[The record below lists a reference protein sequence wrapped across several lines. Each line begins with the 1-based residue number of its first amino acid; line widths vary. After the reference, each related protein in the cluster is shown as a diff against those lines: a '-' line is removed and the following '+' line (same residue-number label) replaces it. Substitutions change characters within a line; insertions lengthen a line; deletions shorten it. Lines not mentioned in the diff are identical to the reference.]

1 MTQRWRARRRPAP
14 APSSWPPMPSLDLL
28 LQTLML
34 ERDKQLAHFDALDTK
49 AGVLLAFDGVLITLT
64 RFIRLAFQWPGI
76 GLASGS
82 ALFALLAFQPR
93 KYPVLRPR
101 ELRKYLTFEAENTRL
116 MLHDTIGEMITRGG
130 RLLEVKARF
139 LTVALILLLLAAIT
153 FGAGII
159 YSTSTTAGGRGLTMA
174 EKDQSPPQAQPQA
187 PPPPPPPQVDESV
200 ITYIERGDKQ
210 ADIEKRAERSG

>member
-1 MTQRWRARRRPAP
+1 
-14 APSSWPPMPSLDLL
+14 MPSLDLL

-64 RFIRLAFQWPGI
+64 RFIRLAFQWPAI

-82 ALFALLAFQPR
+82 ALFALLAFWPR
-93 KYPVLRPR
+93 KYPVLQPR

-130 RLLEVKARF
+130 RLLQLKARF

-159 YSTSTTAGGRGLTMA
+159 YSTSTTAGGRANHGRQGPIAPASATPSGA
-174 EKDQSPPQAQPQA
+174 PSHSTRPSTPAGGRVGHHIHRARRQA
-187 PPPPPPPQVDESV
+187 
-200 ITYIERGDKQ
+200 G
-210 ADIEKRAERSG
+210 

>member
-1 MTQRWRARRRPAP
+1 
-14 APSSWPPMPSLDLL
+14 MPSLDLL

-82 ALFALLAFQPR
+82 ALFALLAFWPR
-93 KYPVLRPR
+93 KYPVLRPG

-159 YSTSTTAGGRGLTMA
+159 YSTSTTAGGRAHHGKEGPVASASATP
-174 EKDQSPPQAQPQA
+174 SRPPFASATPSRSSTPSASAGGRVGHHIHRARRQA
-187 PPPPPPPQVDESV
+187 
-200 ITYIERGDKQ
+200 G
-210 ADIEKRAERSG
+210 

>member
-1 MTQRWRARRRPAP
+1 
-14 APSSWPPMPSLDLL
+14 MPSLDLL

-101 ELRKYLTFEAENTRL
+101 ELRKYLTFEAENT
-116 MLHDTIGEMITRGG
+116 IGEMITRGG

-153 FGAGII
+153 FGTGII

-187 PPPPPPPQVDESV
+187 PPPPPPQVDESV

>member
-1 MTQRWRARRRPAP
+1 
-14 APSSWPPMPSLDLL
+14 MPSLDLL
-28 LQTLML
+28 LHTLML

-82 ALFALLAFQPR
+82 ALFALLAFRPR
-93 KYPVLRPR
+93 KYPVLRPS

-116 MLHDTIGEMITRGG
+116 MLHDTIGDMITRGG
-130 RLLEVKARF
+130 QLLEVKARY
-139 LTVALILLLLAAIT
+139 LKVALVLLLLAAIT

-159 YSTSTTAGGRGLTMA
+159 YSTSTSSAGRAHLGKEGPVASASATPSRSPSPSASAGGRVGHHIHRA
-174 EKDQSPPQAQPQA
+174 RRQA
-187 PPPPPPPQVDESV
+187 
-200 ITYIERGDKQ
+200 G
-210 ADIEKRAERSG
+210 

>member
-1 MTQRWRARRRPAP
+1 
-14 APSSWPPMPSLDLL
+14 MPSLDLL

-82 ALFALLAFQPR
+82 ALFALLAFWPR

-130 RLLEVKARF
+130 RLLQVKARF
-139 LTVALILLLLAAIT
+139 LMVALILLLLAAIT

-159 YSTSTTAGGRGLTMA
+159 YSTSTTAGGRAHNGREGPIAPASATPSA
-174 EKDQSPPQAQPQA
+174 TPSRSTAPSASAGGRVGHHIHRARRQA
-187 PPPPPPPQVDESV
+187 
-200 ITYIERGDKQ
+200 G
-210 ADIEKRAERSG
+210 